1 MGTHTKHRRWSAHA
15 PGTLAAVVVVSVITS
30 FAAVGATTVATG
42 GAQSSG
48 RPAAAHKAVAHRC
61 FGLFPGRGAGDH
73 YIEYPAGCSGHDEPD
88 LAAISSGANTA
99 SNIKWTIVLPTDGTG
114 TLGRPVVDLG
124 PTFWFGAT
132 VRDSK
137 SIYGQAFQELQFYP
151 DSTLTSPACGS
162 DGSFSTISTPNK
174 YTVCS
179 PVWAVKPSTFEEY
192 AAFNGML
199 KRSGTTQPLV
209 MNAGDT
215 VTVQYSKGTQ
225 TGTPFNI
232 VVTDVTTG
240 QHSATLVLSG
250 GVDGPLAP
258 LTGANTTSNYMRWG
272 AVQQAPLSLAWEIG
286 HPNQYQYPLAPACF
300 PGMFNCYSYNVTSG
314 WQHTMPLKV
323 RSVRF
328 NNDTLLPSSWTV
340 VDGQGGSQQDI
351 AFCGTYNAPGSN
363 GSCTFPWYSY
373 RASAAAL
380 EFGGTYPNVTNSY
393 NTYNQFRKTPTCSG
407 PFGPNTIFC
416 PTTLSPKPS
425 IP

>member
-1 MGTHTKHRRWSAHA
+1 MGTHTKHRRWSVHA

-42 GAQSSG
+42 SAQSSG
-48 RPAAAHKAVAHRC
+48 RPVAHKATAHRC

-99 SNIKWTIVLPTDGTG
+99 SNITWTIALPTDGTG
-114 TLGRPVVDLG
+114 TLGRRVVDLG
-124 PTFWFGAT
+124 PTFWFGAA
-132 VRDSK
+132 VHDAK
-137 SIYGQAFQELQFYP
+137 SLDGQAFQELQFYP

-179 PVWAVKPSTFEEY
+179 PVWAVNPSTFEEY

-199 KRSGTTQPLV
+199 KNSGTTQPLV

-215 VTVQYSKGTQ
+215 VTVHYSKGTQ
-225 TGTPFNI
+225 AGTPFNI

-272 AVQQAPLSLAWEIG
+272 AVQQAPLSLA
-286 HPNQYQYPLAPACF
+286 
-300 PGMFNCYSYNVTSG
+300 
-314 WQHTMPLKV
+314 
-323 RSVRF
+323 
-328 NNDTLLPSSWTV
+328 
-340 VDGQGGSQQDI
+340 
-351 AFCGTYNAPGSN
+351 
-363 GSCTFPWYSY
+363 
-373 RASAAAL
+373 
-380 EFGGTYPNVTNSY
+380 
-393 NTYNQFRKTPTCSG
+393 
-407 PFGPNTIFC
+407 
-416 PTTLSPKPS
+416 
-425 IP
+425 